1 MRFFLLRC
9 APFRGIHLYV
19 LSQVT
24 SYLYLHSYLYYY
36 LYRCALICIYLSSS
50 LSLSLSVSL
59 SRARAHTHTHT
70 HTNSRAHI
78 NIQIYI
84 RAPSHHTHT
93 HRCAA
98 GTFSPISGANS
109 STLCQ
114 QCTPSS
120 TSPLASTSASDC
132 FCLPGCCISLY
143 MYTDMHAVFIH
154 TMCMY
159 TLLVCVCTLCS
170 RGRLGEV
177 GY

>member
-1 MRFFLLRC
+1 MYY
-9 APFRGIHLYV
+9 HK
-19 LSQVT
+19 SQVIYIYIHIYT
-24 SYLYLHSYLYYY
+24 IIYIGVHLSVS
-36 LYRCALICIYLSSS
+36 IYLA